1 MGKSFDPGYT
11 WPNENFPF
19 RIYWESPEVR
29 IFFIDNFSH
38 NWHWISKYCERFRDN
53 DYFFVK
59 CGWSYAGWLAKK
71 AFEMVDFLGLSKE
84 RFFVLCNSSDELRLF
99 KTAGFPC
106 DLVSSNA
113 WLDENLAMKILPE
126 EKLYDAIYVGRRSSF
141 KRHMLAE
148 EITNLAI
155 VAGRNHGNDLAPIPS
170 VSYLN
175 KGQLS
180 PEEVCQKIN
189 QSRCGLILSA
199 VEGACF
205 ASSEYLLC
213 GVPVVSTYSE
223 GGRDIW
229 YDDYNSI
236 QCDPCPHAIAN
247 AVSFFVTN
255 PRDPKQ
261 IRANHIEESR
271 RHRSRFLKAFE
282 QILERNGVRG
292 VDVPRYFYDTFMH
305 KMRKSI
311 KPDFEVIF
319 PPLS

>member
-1 MGKSFDPGYT
+1 MKTSFEPSYT

-19 RIYWESPEVR
+19 RIYWQSPEVR

-38 NWHWISKYCERFRDN
+38 NWHWMSKYCERFKEN
-53 DYFFVK
+53 DFFFVK
-59 CGWSYAGWLAKK
+59 CGWSYEGSLAQQ
-71 AFEMVDFLGLSKE
+71 AFEMVDYLKLAKE
-84 RFFVLCNSSDELRLF
+84 RFFVLCNSYEELNIFRG
-99 KTAGFPC
+99 AGFPS

-113 WLDENLAMKILPE
+113 WLDENLVMKIMPE

-148 EITNLAI
+148 NVKNLAI
-155 VAGRNHGNDLAPIPS
+155 VAGRNHGKEVSPIPAVTYINDS
-170 VSYLN
+170 
-175 KGQLS
+175 QLS

-213 GVPVVSTYSE
+213 GIPVVSTLSK

-236 QCDPCPHAIAN
+236 QCEPCPHAIAE
-247 AVSFFVTN
+247 AVSFFVNN

-271 RHRSRFLKAFE
+271 RHRHRFLKAFE
-282 QILERNGVRG
+282 NILEQNGVRG
-292 VDVPRYFYDTFMH
+292 IDVSRYFYDSFMH
-305 KMRKSI
+305 KMRRSV
-311 KPDFEVIF
+311 KPDFDAIF
-319 PPLS
+319 LPVS